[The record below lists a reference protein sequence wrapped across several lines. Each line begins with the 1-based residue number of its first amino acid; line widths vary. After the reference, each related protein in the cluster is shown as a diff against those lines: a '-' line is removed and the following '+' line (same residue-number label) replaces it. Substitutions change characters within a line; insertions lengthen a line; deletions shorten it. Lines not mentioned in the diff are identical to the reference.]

1 MTLNFLKSRIQMA
14 GHAAL
19 ARIGYGFTNYRHPA
33 RTAALGRVQDA
44 RSLAYTA
51 TTPLEG
57 VEIDS
62 ALRATQLI
70 PGEMAEVGVYK
81 GGTAALMLAAEPKKR
96 LHLFDTFEGLPGG
109 GDYLVKGEYAGSVG
123 EVSRTLG
130 AYSDRVVFHRGLFPQ
145 DTGHEV
151 ADALFS
157 FVHLDMDLYD
167 GTLAA
172 MRFFWPRLNGGGIVL
187 CHDYPQIGGVV
198 RAIDEFSRETPS
210 GVFLP
215 LSGQQCIAIKLTSE

>member
-130 AYSDRVVFHRGLFPQ
+130 PTRTV
-145 DTGHEV
+145 
-151 ADALFS
+151 LFS
-157 FVHLDMDLYD
+157 TADYFPRTL
-167 GTLAA
+167 GTRSQTLFSLLSILIWIF
-172 MRFFWPRLNGGGIVL
+172 MTVL
-187 CHDYPQIGGVV
+187 WLLCGSFGRD
-198 RAIDEFSRETPS
+198 
-210 GVFLP
+210 
-215 LSGQQCIAIKLTSE
+215 